1 MKHANQYKKLIANYN
16 KENYK
21 LIESILEKTSPC
33 ECIYMWMISDD
44 TIKSQLHFLFKNKFI
59 ELKIEMDKY
68 SLFNYITTYSNNKE
82 IIETAGEHF
91 KKLID
96 MNTKAAIMLNV
107 AE

>member
-1 MKHANQYKKLIANYN
+1 MKYANQYKKLIANYN

-44 TIKSQLHFLFKNKFI
+44 TIKSQLHFLFSNKFI
-59 ELKIEMDKY
+59 ELKIEMV
-68 SLFNYITTYSNNKE
+68 
-82 IIETAGEHF
+82 

-96 MNTKAAIMLNV
+96 MNTKAAIMLNII
-107 AE
+107 E